1 MQAFRFVLQ
10 LNIMKK
16 IASADL
22 LEKLKADT
30 RQVILQTNQ
39 LLQQDPDML
48 LHQPAEGK
56 WSIAQIIEHLN
67 SYGRYYLPLIRRTIN
82 NGAYSASSAYTP
94 GWLGDY
100 FTRLMLPKSTG
111 EITNKMKAPKGHRP
125 KSDLDSKAVLEEFLE
140 QQQLLLELLTDAEK
154 THLGKVRIPIS
165 LSRFIRLKLGDT
177 FRFIIAHHQRHFVQ
191 ANKTVKTLKE
201 FETVSLRFHGV

>member
-1 MQAFRFVLQ
+1 
-10 LNIMKK
+10 MKK
-16 IASADL
+16 IVSAEL

-39 LLQQDPDML
+39 LLQQDPEVL
-48 LHQPAEGK
+48 IQQPAEGK

-67 SYGRYYLPLIRRTIN
+67 TYGRYYLPVIRKTISD
-82 NGAYSASSAYTP
+82 GSYSAGFTYTP

-100 FTRLMLPKSTG
+100 FAKLMLPKTNG
-111 EITNKMKAPKGHRP
+111 QVTNKMQAPRDHRP
-125 KSDLDSKAVLEEFLE
+125 KSDLDSKAVIDEFL
-140 QQQLLLELLTDAEK
+140 QQQHVLLHLLADAEK
-154 THLGKVRIPIS
+154 IHLGKVRIPIT

-191 ANKTVKTLKE
+191 ADNTIKALKE
-201 FETVSLRFHGV
+201 FQTVSLRFHGV